1 MRTRW
6 FPLVSLETQRTLRRW
21 GKDVGRLIL
30 EESPPSARPPRRSGA
45 GHMGPRIAGAVREFA
60 DARREAER
68 ERDAALARVA
78 ELERELE
85 SAREQMRELRRENE
99 GIRKQ
104 LGVVAASAPANGT
117 APADEDAGQPSF
129 QSVAEAVEWASQL
142 RRLRFLPDAMKSAEE
157 SPFERPDVVYA
168 AFVHLSQLASLRLTG
183 SIGMSVEEW
192 LAAAGVDFAPRLG
205 REGEE
210 ARYRPQY
217 LFRVDGER
225 ILFEEHVKF
234 GVGKDPHHC
243 LRIYMKWDQEKAEWI
258 IGHVGRHLEN
268 AKA

>member
-1 MRTRW
+1 MRTRR
-6 FPLVSLETQRTLRRW
+6 FPLVSLETQRSLRRL
-21 GKDVGRLIL
+21 GKDIGRLIL
-30 EESPPSARPPRRSGA
+30 EEAPPPARSPRRSGA

-78 ELERELE
+78 E
-85 SAREQMRELRRENE
+85 REQELADVRDELWELQQENE
-99 GIRKQ
+99 SIRGQ
-104 LGVVAASAPANGT
+104 LGVMTASANGT
-117 APADEDAGQPSF
+117 APADEDSGQPSL
-129 QSVAEAVEWASQL
+129 QSVAEAVERASRL
-142 RRLRFLPDAMKSAEE
+142 RRLRFLPDAVKSADE
-157 SPFERPDVVYA
+157 SPFERPDDVYA
-168 AFVHLSQLASLRLTG
+168 AFVHLSQLAGLRLTG

-210 ARYRPQY
+210 ARYRSQY
-217 LFRVDGER
+217 RFRVDGER
-225 ILFEEHVKF
+225 ILFEEHIKF

>member
-1 MRTRW
+1 MRARW
-6 FPLVSLETQRTLRRW
+6 FPLVSLETQRSLRRFS
-21 GKDVGRLIL
+21 KDVGRLIL
-30 EESPPSARPPRRSGA
+30 EEAPPSVHPPRRSA
-45 GHMGPRIAGAVREFA
+45 VGHMGPRIAGAVREFA
-60 DARREAER
+60 DARREAEH
-68 ERDAALARVA
+68 ERDAALARVG
-78 ELERELE
+78 ELEGELE
-85 SAREQMRELRRENE
+85 SARETMRELRHENE

-104 LGVVAASAPANGT
+104 LGVVTASANGT
-117 APADEDAGQPSF
+117 TPADGDSGQPSF
-129 QSVAEAVEWASQL
+129 ESVAEAVEWARQL

-157 SPFERPDVVYA
+157 SSFERPDDVYA
-168 AFVHLSQLASLRLTG
+168 AFVLLSQLASLRLTG

-192 LAAAGVDFAPRLG
+192 LGAVGVDFAPRLG

-225 ILFEEHVKF
+225 VLFEEHVKF

-243 LRIYMKWDQEKAEWI
+243 LRIYMKWDQGKAEWI